1 MGENRNEVTVM
12 QSPYVTQADKFAKSL
27 RHLADTFLK
36 MEGTREGFS
45 AEEVQE
51 MIRQIEDRVCGS
63 CERREHCTG
72 QNREQI
78 DLLIYELLCAVE
90 KYGTELNVEMKRKLQ
105 KSCIQAPRFLRTILD
120 VFQEAKK
127 TLIWNNK
134 MILNREG
141 CAVQLDTF
149 AQMIQHATRELDASI
164 FQDPPLEKKLKMHL
178 KRSGVRMLSSV
189 FFVNLQ
195 GRYEIHITGKTEK
208 GVCMTTKKLSEI
220 LSDCVGRKMCPASE
234 ERPVMSQEYCTVVC
248 VEGPGYY
255 TMQGIAK
262 IGKGCQKIS
271 GDSYLM
277 TRLPGGQEAA
287 ILSDGMGSGERASR
301 ESAMIVDMLEE
312 LLKAGFPRQTA
323 LSMMNT
329 ALVMGR
335 EEVCFSTVDM
345 SIFDLYSGECE
356 FIKAGAAPTFIRKR
370 EGMEHIYSENLP
382 LGVVPNQQ
390 SGEFRRNLESGD
402 VVVMVTDG
410 ILDALPS
417 GEQEQLLDLII
428 GGTSLE
434 NPKELAHYILQSV
447 LELTNGEP
455 KDDMTVLV
463 AGIWEM
469 CYSNDTKKEN
479 RTKGKS

>member
-1 MGENRNEVTVM
+1 MEENRNEAMVM

-36 MEGTREGFS
+36 MEETREGFDTQ
-45 AEEVQE
+45 EVQD
-51 MIRQIEDRVCGS
+51 MISRVEDRVCAS
-63 CERREHCTG
+63 CERREHCTS
-72 QNREQI
+72 QNREQT
-78 DLLIYELLCAVE
+78 DLLIYDLLCTVE

-105 KSCIQAPRFLRTILD
+105 KSCIQAPRFLRTTLE

-127 TLIWNNK
+127 ELMWNNK
-134 MILNREG
+134 IVLNREG
-141 CAVQLDTF
+141 CAIQLDTF
-149 AQMIQHATRELDASI
+149 AQLIQHATRELDASI

-178 KRSGVRMLSSV
+178 KRAGVRMLSSV
-189 FFVNLQ
+189 FFVNPQ
-195 GRYEIHITGKTEK
+195 GRYEIHVTGKTEK
-208 GVCMTTKKLSEI
+208 GVCMTTKRLSEI

-234 ERPVMSQEYCTVVC
+234 ERPVLSQEYCTVIC

-271 GDSYLM
+271 GDSFLM

-287 ILSDGMGSGERASR
+287 ILSDGMGSGEQASR

-356 FIKAGAAPTFIRKR
+356 FVKAGAAPTFIRKKER
-370 EGMEHIYSENLP
+370 IEHIYSENLP
-382 LGVVPNQQ
+382 LGVVQNQK
-390 SGEFRRNLESGD
+390 SGEFRRNMESGD
-402 VVVMVTDG
+402 IVVMVTDG
-410 ILDALPS
+410 ILDALPP
-417 GEQEQLLDLII
+417 GEQEKLLDLII
-428 GGTSLE
+428 GGTPLE

-447 LELTNGEP
+447 LELSDGEP

-469 CYSNDTKKEN
+469 CYSNDARGEN